1 MARVVEHDGVTGRAD
16 WRKAATEI
24 ATAEDPSPVIF
35 LISLDIPGYRT
46 TTSEGAVGDLRVGG
60 RDEDSAERYDRETE
74 LVLED
79 VIFAGVQHSFFG
91 RVASYSRS

>member
-1 MARVVEHDGVTGRAD
+1 MARVVEHDRFSGTSRLERSRDRDSDSRGPFSSD
-16 WRKAATEI
+16 
-24 ATAEDPSPVIF
+24 F
-35 LISLDIPGYRT
+35 LISLDIPGHRT
-46 TTSEGAVGDLRVGG
+46 TTSEGAVGDLRVDG

>member
-1 MARVVEHDGVTGRAD
+1 MTDLVGQAD
-16 WRKAATEI
+16 WREAATEI
-24 ATAEDPSPVIF
+24 ATAEDPSPVIFF

-46 TTSEGAVGDLRVGG
+46 TTSEGAVGDLRVDG

-79 VIFAGVQHSFFG
+79 VTFAGVQCSFF
-91 RVASYSRS
+91 